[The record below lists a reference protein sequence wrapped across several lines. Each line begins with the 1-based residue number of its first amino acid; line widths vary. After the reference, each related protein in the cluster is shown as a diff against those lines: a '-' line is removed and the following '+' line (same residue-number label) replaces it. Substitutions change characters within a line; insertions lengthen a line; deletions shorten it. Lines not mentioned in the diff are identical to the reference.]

1 MIHHI
6 VDWHG
11 QDHYGTCFQTRKCY
25 PFEVLLPPCEYMVFD
40 EDVIRSDELHKDE
53 KDRIRHVINMFLE
66 IFGMC
71 EIVDTDHV
79 PISAGNVR
87 TVEWTI
93 LPPGKYPWEV
103 AKQHLAEYFN
113 NVPDGKKYTIQRRH
127 QVLADYTP
135 DFVAIGEESFKG
147 MLCMDIHVGIYTV
160 LSLTSLIM
168 PHMYLRGNG
177 KKRQN

>member
-1 MIHHI
+1 M
-6 VDWHG
+6 
-11 QDHYGTCFQTRKCY
+11 
-25 PFEVLLPPCEYMVFD
+25 PPCEYIVFD

-53 KDRIRHVINMFLE
+53 KDRIRHIINMFLE

-71 EIVDTDHV
+71 EIVDTDHI

-113 NVPDGKKYTIQRRH
+113 NVLDGKTQGGSNAMKLIKDAKK
-127 QVLADYTP
+127 VLAVP
-135 DFVAIGEESFKG
+135 DPIWMCSPPLCVRSFKFG
-147 MLCMDIHVGIYTV
+147 MR
-160 LSLTSLIM
+160 S
-168 PHMYLRGNG
+168 
-177 KKRQN
+177 

>member
-1 MIHHI
+1 MNGFSLSSII
-6 VDWHG
+6 
-11 QDHYGTCFQTRKCY
+11 QQCNPQTY
-25 PFEVLLPPCEYMVFD
+25 VFLKYSRD
-40 EDVIRSDELHKDE
+40 
-53 KDRIRHVINMFLE
+53 
-66 IFGMC
+66 

-113 NVPDGKKYTIQRRH
+113 NVPDGKKYTIKRRH

-147 MLCMDIHVGIYTV
+147 YVVYGYPCM
-160 LSLTSLIM
+160 
-168 PHMYLRGNG
+168 GN
-177 KKRQN
+177 KYFRTNEFVA